1 MNNTYQQIVESTA
14 AGLLALDGEILTI
27 LDINRAACRILS
39 RSPQELVGSKIT
51 TLFPDAED
59 WKSNLR
65 HAADHP
71 EVFYQTVLTLPSGKH
86 TRIRYSLTPLICD
99 SVYLCTLLPGE
110 PVGEKSDLLERL
122 IGMSPDPLFMMDE
135 ELRFLYF
142 FWGRGSE
149 FGIDTPTLIGKTVH
163 EYLSPVS
170 AEKEILRYHEVLSTR
185 KPVQYRS
192 RVRINGKAL
201 VYSTRLS
208 PVLDA
213 EGKVQV
219 ILGISRD
226 ITEQE
231 KEKREANQLEK
242 EIDYRKDFVMTAAH
256 ELRTPLQPILGY
268 LHLLLDDPEY
278 FGLTAETGKML
289 RTCLDNV
296 ERERHIVDRML
307 ELSLLYAEK
316 ISINPTDV
324 SLKPLVADIVRM
336 GEYDHTA
343 EIAIDIPEGVHLVA
357 DRDCLYTVLECLI
370 SNAVRFN
377 NPPRH
382 VGVHYQMDG
391 GYHVISVKDDGI
403 GISSSALH
411 AIFEPF
417 HLADAEKLSR
427 QYNRIGLALSIA
439 RKYITLHGGTI
450 NVESTVG
457 AGSTFSV
464 RIPVEVPYGL

>member
-1 MNNTYQQIVESTA
+1 MDRTHQQIVESTT
-14 AGLLALDGEILTI
+14 AGILVLDGGDFSI
-27 LDINRAACRILS
+27 LDVNRAACNILS
-39 RSPQELVGSKIT
+39 LTPQELLGSRIASF
-51 TLFPDAED
+51 FPESENWIQQFRDAAE
-59 WKSNLR
+59 
-65 HAADHP
+65 HP
-71 EVFYQTVLTLPSGKH
+71 DSTYPVELVLPSGKRL
-86 TRIRYSLTPLICD
+86 RIRYSFAPVVRD
-99 SVYLCTLLPGE
+99 SVYLCTLLPPESEGIE
-110 PVGEKSDLLERL
+110 TEFLVRLLA
-122 IGMSPDPLFMMDE
+122 MSPDPLFLMDDT
-135 ELRFLYF
+135 LHYRYF

-149 FGIDTPTLIGKTVH
+149 FGILEGSLTGKTVH
-163 EYLSPVS
+163 DFLSPVS
-170 AEKEILRYHEVLSTR
+170 AEKENTRYREVLASG
-185 KPVQYRS
+185 KPLQYRS
-192 RVRINGKAL
+192 RVRINGS
-201 VYSTRLS
+201 VMVFFTRLS

-213 EGKVQV
+213 EGRVQV
-219 ILGISRD
+219 IFGISRD

-324 SLKPLVADIVRM
+324 ALKPLVADIVRT
-336 GEYDHTA
+336 GEYDHQA
-343 EIAIDIPEGVHLVA
+343 EIAIDIPEGAHLVA

-370 SNAVRFN
+370 SNAIRFN

-382 VGVHYQMDG
+382 VGICYQEDG
-391 GYHVISVKDDGI
+391 SYHQISVEDDGI
-403 GISSSALH
+403 GISPSKLH

-450 NVESTVG
+450 DVNSTVG
-457 AGSTFSV
+457 EGSTFTV
-464 RIPVEVPYGL
+464 RIPLEVPYGL

>member
-1 MNNTYQQIVESTA
+1 MDSTYQQIVESTA
-14 AGLLALDGEILTI
+14 VGLLVLDGDTLTI
-27 LDINRAACRILS
+27 LDINRAACRTLS
-39 RSPQELVGSKIT
+39 RTPRQLVGAKIT
-51 TLFPDAED
+51 SLFPEAD
-59 WKSNLR
+59 WNKNLR
-65 HAADHP
+65 YSVDNS
-71 EVFYQTVLTLPSGKH
+71 EVTYQTTLMLPSGKH
-86 TRIRYSLTPLICD
+86 VRIWYSLAPLIRD
-99 SVYLCTLLPGE
+99 SVYLCTLFPIE
-110 PVGEKSDLLERL
+110 PEGEKSDLLERL

-135 ELRFLYF
+135 EFRFLNF

-149 FGIDTPTLIGKTVH
+149 FGIDPPTLIGKTVY
-163 EYLSPVS
+163 EYLSPAS
-170 AEKEILRYHEVLSTR
+170 AEKEIIHYHEAFSTG
-185 KPVQYRS
+185 KPLQYRS

-213 EGKVQV
+213 EGRVRV

-226 ITEQE
+226 ITEEE
-231 KEKREANQLEK
+231 KEKHEANQLEK

-307 ELSLLYAEK
+307 EMSLLYAEK
-316 ISINPTDV
+316 ISINPIDI
-324 SLKPLVADIVRM
+324 SLKPLVADVVRM

-382 VGVHYQMDG
+382 VGVHYQIDG
-391 GYHVISVKDDGI
+391 AYHVISVEDDGI
-403 GISSSALH
+403 GISPSALH

-439 RKYITLHGGTI
+439 RKYVTLHGGTI
-450 NVESTVG
+450 EVESTVG

-464 RIPVEVPYGL
+464 RIPLEVPYGL